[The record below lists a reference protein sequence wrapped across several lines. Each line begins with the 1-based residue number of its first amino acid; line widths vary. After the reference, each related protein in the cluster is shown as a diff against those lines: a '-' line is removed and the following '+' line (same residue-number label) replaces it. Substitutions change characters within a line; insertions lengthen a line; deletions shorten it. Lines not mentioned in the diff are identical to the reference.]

1 MFDKLLTTAAT
12 HCRLWWPHV
21 ELQPRISALMA
32 VAQQPL
38 PSHLINYLELEPTT
52 FPWQKF
58 KCVKI
63 NEITTVRQFT
73 KKKQLGC
80 FWSCCFFSCF

>member
-1 MFDKLLTTAAT
+1 
-12 HCRLWWPHV
+12 
-21 ELQPRISALMA
+21 MA

-58 KCVKI
+58 RCVKI
-63 NEITTVRQFT
+63 IEITTVIVSRFT
-73 KKKQLGC
+73 EKKKLGC
-80 FWSCCFFSCF
+80 FWCCCFFSCF